1 MSVAVVRDVV
11 PGSWQR
17 GAEAAGDLL
26 GMVGVVVCIP
36 FVIIAVAAP
45 VVLCASAVVWL
56 IGKL

>member
-1 MSVAVVRDVV
+1 VSVAVVHDVV
-11 PGSWQR
+11 PGPWQR

-45 VVLCASAVVWL
+45 VVLFADAVVWI